1 MKGLP
6 VKKIVITPLLTIVIL
21 LCLSVVANAMVL
33 TEKRNVMGTSL
44 EMTIVVDDR
53 AVAERAF
60 DAVEAEFKRV
70 EREMSEWREDS
81 LLSLVNRNAGV
92 RAIEV
97 TDELFKVVGAAVT
110 IGRLTDGA
118 FDISWAVMHGVWDF
132 RSGHERLPDKSDIE
146 ARLPL
151 IDYRAIELN
160 GAARSV
166 YLKRAGMKIG
176 LGGIAKGY
184 TVDRAAELLVGMG
197 IENMIIK
204 AGGDMR
210 VQGRREDGTPWRIG
224 IKHPRKKGSLAT
236 LSLTNISI
244 STSGDY
250 ERFFIRDGT
259 LYHHIMDPRTGYP
272 ARGCRSVTVLAPDT
286 MTSDAL
292 STALF
297 VLGPEAAI
305 RLVNS
310 LKGVEAIIV
319 DSSGAVLTSSGM
331 ERGDAVRLGTSE

>member
-1 MKGLP
+1 M
-6 VKKIVITPLLTIVIL
+6 TIVML
-21 LCLSVVANAMVL
+21 LLLSVTANAVVVRG
-33 TEKRNVMGTSL
+33 ERNVMGTVL
-44 EMTIVVDDR
+44 EMSVVVDNR

-81 LLSLVNRNAGV
+81 LLSLVNSSAGV
-92 RAIEV
+92 KPVEV
-97 TDELFKVVGAAVT
+97 TDELFKVINAAVT
-110 IGRLTDGA
+110 ISRLTEGA
-118 FDISWAVMHGVWDF
+118 FDISWAAMHGVWDF
-132 RSGHERLPDKSDIE
+132 RADHERLPEKSDIE
-146 ARLPL
+146 VRLPL
-151 IDYRAIELN
+151 IDYRAIKLDPAERN
-160 GAARSV
+160 V
-166 YLKRAGMKIG
+166 YLKKRGMKIG

-184 TVDRAAELLVGMG
+184 TVDRASELLAGMG
-197 IENMIIK
+197 IENFIIR

-210 VQGRREDGTPWRIG
+210 VQGRREKERPWKVD
-224 IKHPRKKGSLAT
+224 IKHPRKPGALAS

-250 ERFFIRDGT
+250 ERFFIKDGV

-297 VLGPEAAI
+297 VMGPKAGL
-305 RLVNS
+305 RLVDG

-319 DSSGAVLTSSGM
+319 DSSGKVLTSRGM
-331 ERGDAVRLGTSE
+331 ERGAALRFLQ